1 VTGAPD
7 VVEPGE
13 PCAQR
18 KPREPRRK
26 RDERGFIAVWFA
38 LLIFVLLGISALVV
52 DIARGY
58 VVGQDAQNAVDAAA
72 LGGVV
77 FLPSNPTG
85 ATTRALK
92 VASENGYTNDSST
105 NITAVPKLKVDLS
118 RTVKTWFGGAI
129 GFKTL
134 TVHRSATADYDQP
147 VRMGSPANT
156 FGNLP
161 DCTSGQCGNSAQVE
175 APHFWFNIAGKDSK
189 KGQGDGFASGRC
201 DQDNADN
208 CPNGGTNLDY
218 DPDGYS
224 YVVHNDVANQNV
236 DIQVFDPGLVHVGDH
251 CENTALDALVTAAGA
266 TNAARYAKGDGPY
279 CTGDIEWD
287 YGDGTGYGTPVTTTY
302 SVYYDPGT
310 PWNTADDDP
319 QPGCT
324 RVITGIGPGANLAQL
339 WQNGDVR
346 MTQYFRRWVSLC
358 SVNKKGDYLLYI
370 STDTGRGHNRG
381 ALRAVANGVNT
392 NTGVQIYAN
401 GKMAIYQNELGT
413 NTIFY
418 LARVLP
424 GAAGRTLKLSFYDTG
439 DASSPGTLKVQP
451 PADATIVSGA
461 TSSALTSFSGC
472 TYTAPP
478 GNATGPPWGTY
489 SATNSDCSVNNVS
502 SSTGWNGQWIQWDVP
517 IPENYQ
523 CNVNDPTGCWVTI
536 NFNYPSAASDTSTW
550 MAKLDGNPVRIV
562 K

>member
-1 VTGAPD
+1 VSPE
-7 VVEPGE
+7 VETVE
-13 PCAQR
+13 DAA
-18 KPREPRRK
+18 PRRERACGK
-26 RDERGFIAVWFA
+26 PRDERGFIAVWMA
-38 LLIFVLLGISALVV
+38 VMIFVLLGISALVV

-58 VVGQDAQNAVDAAA
+58 VVGQDAQNAADAAA

-85 ATTRALK
+85 ASARALL
-92 VASENGYTNDSST
+92 VAGENGYKNDAT
-105 NITAVPKLKVDLS
+105 TTVTATQASATKLKVDLTRS
-118 RTVKTWFGGAI
+118 VKTWFGGAI

-161 DCTSGQCGNSAQVE
+161 DCTPGQCGNSAKVE

-189 KGQGDGFASGRC
+189 KGQGDGFEAGRC

-224 YVVHNDVANQNV
+224 YIIHNDVANQNV
-236 DIQVFDPGLVHVGDH
+236 AIQVFDPGMVSVGDH
-251 CENTALDALVTAAGA
+251 CESGALDALVTAAGA
-266 TNAARYAKGDGPY
+266 ANAARYAKGDGPY

-287 YGDGTGYGTPVTTTY
+287 YGDGYGTPVTTTY
-302 SVYYDPGT
+302 TVAYDPGT

-319 QPGCT
+319 QPACT
-324 RVITGIGPGANLAQL
+324 RTITGVGPTDDLAAL
-339 WQNGDVR
+339 WTGGDVR
-346 MTQYFRRWVSLC
+346 LTQYFRRWVSLC
-358 SVNKKGDYLLYI
+358 TVNKKGDYILYI
-370 STDTGRGHNRG
+370 KTDTGRGHNRG

-392 NTGVQIYAN
+392 NGNVQIYAN
-401 GKMAIYQNELGT
+401 GKMAIYQNELAS
-413 NTIFY
+413 NTLFY

-439 DASSPGTLKVQP
+439 DASSAGTLKVQP
-451 PADATIVSGA
+451 PTDATITSGGVS
-461 TSSALTSFSGC
+461 TPLTSFSNC

-478 GNATGPPWGTY
+478 GNATGPPWGAY
-489 SATNSDCSVNNVS
+489 SNTNADCSVGNVS

-536 NFNYPSAASDTSTW
+536 NFNYPSATSDTSTW
-550 MAKLDGNPVRIV
+550 SAQLDGNPVRIV